1 MQRYTRFYPPNG
13 EISMKICSTLI
24 IVTTMAALL
33 LVVCPIQAQSGDGQN
48 ILYQTAFSTDPH
60 WTTNNPRSDY
70 WDPNKGMY
78 HFGIEPSTGNY
89 AWVPVEYDGGS
100 FTLEYDLILEQV
112 DDGAT
117 FRLGFS
123 GTEMD
128 RGKGPN
134 VITEF
139 TTTKYG
145 RIMQLHMVN
154 QNAKLMDVTS
164 ESSSYNGPTVTYG
177 LNTTYHVMVIYDD
190 NIKTLTER
198 VTEKMTGK
206 PVWSYYLNTL
216 DPLKFMNRIYIGSV
230 GDYGVTNKYAVG
242 YIDNVR
248 LYTPAPVTETPT
260 IAVSQQPTSPLYTPH
275 PTTRKPTTV
284 PTTSPTPTPKSSPS
298 IIVACAAFG
307 IISAAAGMSKMRK
320 NR

>member
-1 MQRYTRFYPPNG
+1 
-13 EISMKICSTLI
+13 MKIRSTLI
-24 IVTTMAALL
+24 MVTMVAALL
-33 LVVCPIQAQSGDGQN
+33 LVVFPMQAQSGDGQD

-100 FTLEYDLILEQV
+100 FTLEYDLTLEQV

-145 RIMQLHMVN
+145 KIMQLHLVN

-177 LNTTYHVMVIYDD
+177 LNTTYHVVVVYDD
-190 NIKTLTER
+190 DIKTLTER

-216 DPLKFMNRIYIGSV
+216 DSLKFMNRIYIGSV

-248 LYTPAPVTETPT
+248 LYTPAPVTEAPT

-284 PTTSPTPTPKSSPS
+284 PTTTSPPTTPKSSPS
-298 IIVACAAFG
+298 IIAACAALGVIGTF
-307 IISAAAGMSKMRK
+307 AGMQIMRK